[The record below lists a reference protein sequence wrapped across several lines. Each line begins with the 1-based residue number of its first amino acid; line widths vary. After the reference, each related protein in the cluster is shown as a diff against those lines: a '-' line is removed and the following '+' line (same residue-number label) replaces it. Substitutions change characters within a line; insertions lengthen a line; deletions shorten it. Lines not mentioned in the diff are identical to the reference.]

1 MMRLIRIFPPQLS
14 LFLLL
19 GVCIILWL
27 VTYCSFNVI
36 PRSDAQYADASVT
49 SNQFHKYVSNLTK
62 ELEKQR
68 KQISVL
74 LSRLDELNRMHVS
87 SALAYDMKNPAAVDA
102 ESKMIKQSTADFVH
116 HKTRNGAEILAGI
129 PLNNEFEV
137 VPFIR
142 FTANRLYLV
151 EPGLGRR
158 VIEKP
163 IGYKRKDLS
172 DVMEFALEK
181 LNDVNNGST
190 GTFTSSDFLEGIFRT
205 LPGFGTHYEL
215 YFRNGKDHSL
225 LKYTKVVVIRVLSE
239 PSLVLKSDIEI
250 KHKPVNLILP
260 LSGRID
266 SFKRFMDNF
275 VKVCIHQDKNVFLTL
290 VYFGRKGFEEVQSI
304 IRNIS
309 VKYMYHKMQVILL
322 EETFSR
328 SKGLQVGA
336 QSWRKQDDV
345 VLFLCDVDII
355 FNNDFLER
363 CRLNTESGK
372 KVYYPI
378 VFSLYNPKIVFA
390 LQVCYNYSFPVF
402 INLFS

>member
-1 MMRLIRIFPPQLS
+1 M
-14 LFLLL
+14 
-19 GVCIILWL
+19 
-27 VTYCSFNVI
+27 VTYCTFNVI
-36 PRSDAQYADASVT
+36 PQSDVQYADATFT

-74 LSRLDELNRMHVS
+74 LSRLDELNRMHAS
-87 SALAYDMKNPAAVDA
+87 SALVYDMKRQAAFDS
-102 ESKMIKQSTADFVH
+102 ESKVTKEPTANFVH
-116 HKTRNGAEILAGI
+116 HKTRSGAEVLAGI
-129 PLNNEFEV
+129 SLNNEFEV
-137 VPFIR
+137 VPFVR

-172 DVMEFALEK
+172 EVIEFALEK
-181 LNDVNNGST
+181 LNDGNNDST
-190 GTFTSSDFLEGIFRT
+190 VTFTSSDFLEGIFRT

-215 YFRNGKDHSL
+215 YFRNGRDHSL
-225 LKYTKVVVIRVLSE
+225 SKYTKVVVTRVLSE
-239 PSLVLKSDIEI
+239 PSLILKDDIEI

-275 VKVCIHQDKNVFLTL
+275 VKVCIHQDNNVFLTL

-309 VKYMYHKMQVILL
+309 IKYMYHKMQLILL

-336 QSWRKQDDV
+336 QSWKKQDDV

-390 LQVCYNYSFPVF
+390 LQVCYN
-402 INLFS
+402 

>member
-1 MMRLIRIFPPQLS
+1 MRLVKIFLPQLS

-19 GVCIILWL
+19 AICIILWL
-27 VTYCSFNVI
+27 VTYCTFNVI
-36 PRSDAQYADASVT
+36 PQSDAQYADATFT

-74 LSRLDELNRMHVS
+74 LSRLDELNRMHAS
-87 SALAYDMKNPAAVDA
+87 SALAYDMKRQAAFDVESKVTKEPAAN
-102 ESKMIKQSTADFVH
+102 FVH
-116 HKTRNGAEILAGI
+116 HKTRSGAEVLAGI

-137 VPFIR
+137 VPFVR

-172 DVMEFALEK
+172 EVIEFALEK
-181 LNDVNNGST
+181 LNDGNNDST
-190 GTFTSSDFLEGIFRT
+190 VTFTSSDFLEGIFRT

-215 YFRNGKDHSL
+215 YFRNGRDHSL
-225 LKYTKVVVIRVLSE
+225 SKYTKVVVTRVLSE
-239 PSLVLKSDIEI
+239 PSLVLKDDIEI

-275 VKVCIHQDKNVFLTL
+275 VKVCIHQDNNVFLTL

-309 VKYMYHKMQVILL
+309 IKYVYHKMQLILL

-336 QSWRKQDDV
+336 QSWKKQDDV

-390 LQVCYNYSFPVF
+390 LQVCYNLTFLVF
-402 INLFS
+402 VNLFS